1 MAFILEDGT
10 GVIGANAY
18 LSATAMRA
26 YWTDVGTTFTQTDAQ
41 LEVAIIKA
49 TRYVETRN
57 QGRWKGEREFPDTPQ
72 GLSWPRLY
80 VLKLDAAHCEDYYTG
95 VPAPLQ
101 SAVAEYAQRALST
114 TLLPDPTQDPF
125 VTREKTKAGPIEEE
139 VQRLP
144 GFQLFPPIPAADI
157 LLRPLIFWGSYT
169 IR

>member
-18 LSATAMRA
+18 ISAAAMRS
-26 YWTDVGTTFTQTDAQ
+26 YWSDVGVTFTQTDPE
-41 LEVAIIKA
+41 LEISIVKA
-49 TRYVETRN
+49 TRYVETRY
-57 QGRWKGEREFPDTPQ
+57 QGRWKGQMEFPETPQ

-80 VLKLDAAHCEDYYTG
+80 VLKVDAATCEDYYEG
-95 VPAPLQ
+95 VPPPLQ
-101 SAVAEYAQRALST
+101 TAIAEYAQRALTT

-125 VTREKTKAGPIEEE
+125 VTKERTKAGPIEEE

-144 GFQLFPPIPAADI
+144 GFQVFTPLPMADMA
-157 LLRPLIFWGSYT
+157 LRPLIFTGSYT